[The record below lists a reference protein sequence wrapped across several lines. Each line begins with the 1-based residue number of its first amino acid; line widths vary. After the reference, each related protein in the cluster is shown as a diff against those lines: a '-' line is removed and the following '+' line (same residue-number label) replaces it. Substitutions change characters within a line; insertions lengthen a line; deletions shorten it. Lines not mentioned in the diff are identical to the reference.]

1 MIRLKIFAPT
11 LVAVVALGLAGAAS
25 ASAHEFIA
33 SKTGTTKATNTN
45 TQVFT
50 TPTGRVECTKL
61 TATGKVAAL
70 KSKTEASTVKYS
82 GCTAFGLAATITT
95 AKYLFSAEGSVKVT
109 NTITINVP
117 AGSCSVKVG
126 PTGNSALKTIKYVNK
141 SGKIEVQAGVSGI
154 TFTTTGG
161 LCGSGGKTATYK
173 GNALNALTGGTL
185 EWK

>member
-1 MIRLKIFAPT
+1 MIRIKMLGSA
-11 LVAVVALGLAGAAS
+11 LVAAVALSLASVAS

-33 SKTGTTKATNTN
+33 SKTGTTKATGTN

-50 TPTGRVECTKL
+50 TPSGKVECTKL

-82 GCTAFGLAATITT
+82 GCTAFGLAATIST
-95 AKYLFSAEGSVKVT
+95 AKYLFSAEGSVKVS
-109 NTITINVP
+109 NTITISIP
-117 AGSCSVKVG
+117 SASCSVKVG
-126 PTGNSALKTIKYVNK
+126 PTGNSALKTISYVNK
-141 SGKIEVQAGVSGI
+141 SGKIEVQASVSGI

-161 LCGSGGKTATYK
+161 LCGSSGKTATYK